1 MRILLLLTLLSVT
14 LLSCEQE
21 VYRVDLLQNNSKE
34 IFFKLEKEEVINLY
48 ADIDIEYKEKPS
60 FIYHCEFNQGG
71 GMLFEGGTDPLIT
84 TENKDESIVIK
95 NGITHWRFYGK
106 LDGNLTATMNGE
118 YSIKTTF
125 LKNKEPN
132 LKINKVD
139 IVLVKQ

>member
-1 MRILLLLTLLSVT
+1 
-14 LLSCEQE
+14 
-21 VYRVDLLQNNSKE
+21 
-34 IFFKLEKEEVINLY
+34 
-48 ADIDIEYKEKPS
+48 
-60 FIYHCEFNQGG
+60 
-71 GMLFEGGTDPLIT
+71 MLFEGGTDPLIT